1 MFMGSRLEHWGGEES
16 PSRLVLG
23 GAILGAHSPVVLD
36 GFGALMRTM
45 MVLPCGASSHLSL
58 LFFCSLFH
66 SCVVSPSHFIIYCI
80 YVRKIWL
87 RSQRIGPGIVFALV
101 CFRIG
106 SGRDIESVGNRR
118 RRELTVAE
126 HVLGYVLNQAL
137 RECHVEAGCQSWIS
151 RPGKLS
157 AAGWDLRSP
166 LTV

>member
-36 GFGALMRTM
+36 GFEALMRTM

-66 SCVVSPSHFIIYCI
+66 SCDVPLSCFIIYFI
-80 YVRKIWL
+80 YVRKRWL
-87 RSQRIGPGIVFALV
+87 RTQMKGPGIVFALV

-106 SGRDIESVGNRR
+106 IGSVGNRGR
-118 RRELTVAE
+118 RKLTVEE

-137 RECHVEAGCQSWIS
+137 RECRMEAGCHSWIM